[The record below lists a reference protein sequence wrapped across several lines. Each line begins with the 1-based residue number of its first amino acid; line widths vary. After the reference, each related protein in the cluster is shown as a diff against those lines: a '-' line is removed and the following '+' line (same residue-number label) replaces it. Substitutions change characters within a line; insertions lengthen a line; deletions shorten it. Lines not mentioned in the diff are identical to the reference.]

1 MRNPRVFIVIATF
14 LPIIGGAEKQA
25 LAQGRSLHQR
35 GLEAT
40 IVTFRHNKSWP
51 ADDMLEGVPV
61 IRVAGTFLGEREKLP
76 RILQKFLYLIAMMV
90 MGWTLW
96 RYRHCYDVLHVY
108 QLNLLALPTAIAC
121 YFSGKPM
128 VIAIRSADSGK
139 RAESQKL
146 VSLIAGPLNTN
157 MQMLRVY
164 GDVRADG
171 DLKDLE
177 RLGKPVVRFTHF
189 LLKRIHVVV
198 IILSSRMKA
207 YLVSHDFALSHMRLI
222 PNGVD
227 ISHFTPVN
235 ADTFPSEREQI
246 VACLCRLCYQKG
258 IDVLLQAWNLVHQEL
273 PQARLLIAG
282 TGPIQTQLEYMAQAL
297 GLTDSVEFVGLQNDI
312 PALLRQCDMAVLPS
326 RWEGM
331 PNALLE
337 AMACGL
343 PCVATRVSGS
353 EDIIQHGVNGLLV
366 EAEDYQE
373 MAEAL
378 LMLLRDP
385 ELVSNYGHAART
397 TIEQSYSLAHITEA
411 YIELYQ
417 DIADREWQK
426 IDHMAELSF
435 SALEFRKEV

>member
-35 GLEAT
+35 GFEAT
-40 IVTFRHNKSWP
+40 IVTFHHNRSW
-51 ADDMLEGVPV
+51 AAHDMIDGVPV
-61 IRVAGTFLGEREKLP
+61 IRVAGTLLGDREKLP
-76 RILQKFLYLIAMMV
+76 RILQKLLYLVAMMV
-90 MGWTLW
+90 MGWSLW

-108 QLNLLALPTAIAC
+108 QLNLLALPTAISC
-121 YFSGKPM
+121 YLSGKPM
-128 VIAIRSADSGK
+128 IIAVRCADSGK
-139 RAESQKL
+139 RAEFHNQIL
-146 VSLIAGPLNTN
+146 LTPGPLAED
-157 MQMLRVY
+157 MSMLRVS
-164 GDVRADG
+164 GDTRTEG

-189 LLKRIHVVV
+189 LLQRINAVV
-198 IILSSRMKA
+198 IILSSRMKG
-207 YLVSHDFALSHMRLI
+207 YLVSHDFAFSHMQLI

-235 ADTFPSEREQI
+235 TETFPTERGQI
-246 VACLCRLCYQKG
+246 VICLARLCYQKG

-282 TGPIQTQLEYMAQAL
+282 TGPIQTQLEYMAQAF
-297 GLTDSVEFVGLQNDI
+297 GLMDSVEFVGLQNDI
-312 PALLRQCDMAVLPS
+312 PNLLHQGDIAVLPS

-337 AMACGL
+337 AMASGL
-343 PCVATRVSGS
+343 PCVSTRVSGS

-366 EAEDYQE
+366 EAEDYQG
-373 MAEAL
+373 MAQSL
-378 LMLLRDP
+378 LMLLHDP
-385 ELVSNYGHAART
+385 ELALNYGCAART
-397 TIEQSYSLAHITEA
+397 TVEQRYSLEHITEA

-417 DIADREWQK
+417 NIADREWQK
-426 IDHMAELSF
+426 IDHMEELSF